1 MELEPSGVSGR
12 CLMSDDLLLKVME
25 ILERAYG
32 VPEARSVDPVDLLVM
47 TILSQNTSD
56 MNSGRA
62 FEQLKSRFRSYDEI
76 LDASEDE
83 IADAIRPGGLADIK
97 AARIKGALER
107 LREDFGSVDL
117 SPLQRMSPEEV
128 RSYLTSIPGIGPKTA
143 SVLMLFGFKMPAM
156 PVDTHV
162 YRVSRRIGLV
172 PENASIEEVQRIL
185 EEITPREKYLSL
197 HINLIRHGR
206 LVCRARNP
214 LCERCELAGLCRYM
228 QAQRKQSQR
237 EQS

>member
-1 MELEPSGVSGR
+1 MPEF
-12 CLMSDDLLLKVME
+12 MSDDLLIQVMD
-25 ILERAYG
+25 ILESVYG

-56 MNSGRA
+56 INSGRA
-62 FEQLKSRFRSYDEI
+62 FDRLKSRFGSYTEI
-76 LDASEDE
+76 LNASEEE
-83 IADAIRPGGLADIK
+83 IADAIRPGGLADMK
-97 AARIKGALER
+97 AARIRGALER
-107 LREDFGSVDL
+107 LRRDFGSLDL
-117 SPLQRMSPEEV
+117 SPLEKMSAEDA
-128 RSYLTSIPGIGPKTA
+128 RGYLTSIPGIGPKTA
-143 SVLMLFGFKMPAM
+143 SVIMLFGFGMPAM

-172 PENASIEEVQRIL
+172 PENASIEEAQRIL

-214 LCERCELAGLCRYM
+214 LCERCELRGLCRYM
-228 QAQRKQSQR
+228 QMQRG
-237 EQS
+237 

>member
-1 MELEPSGVSGR
+1 MI
-12 CLMSDDLLLKVME
+12 E
-25 ILERAYG
+25 ILESVYG
-32 VPEARSVDPVDLLVM
+32 VPEARSVDPLDLLVM

-56 MNSGRA
+56 INSGRA
-62 FEQLKSRFRSYDEI
+62 FEQLKSRFRSYTEL
-76 LDASEDE
+76 LDASEKE

-97 AARIKGALER
+97 AARIRGTLER

-117 SPLQRMSPEEV
+117 SALKKMSPEEA

-143 SVLMLFGFKMPAM
+143 SVLMLFGFGMPAM

-172 PENASIEEVQRIL
+172 PENASIAETQRIL
-185 EEITPREKYLSL
+185 EEITPPEKYLSL

-214 LCERCELAGLCRYM
+214 LCGKCEVSGLCRYM
-228 QAQRKQSQR
+228 QTRHITGASF
-237 EQS
+237 

>member
-1 MELEPSGVSGR
+1 MG
-12 CLMSDDLLLKVME
+12 
-25 ILERAYG
+25 ILESVYG
-32 VPEARSVDPVDLLVM
+32 VPESRGVDPVDLLVM

-56 MNSGRA
+56 INSSRA
-62 FEQLKSRFRSYDEI
+62 FERLKSRFSSYAEI
-76 LDASEDE
+76 LDASREE

-107 LREDFGSVDL
+107 LRDDFGSVDL
-117 SPLQRMSPEEV
+117 SPLQKMSAEEA
-128 RSYLTSIPGIGPKTA
+128 RSYLISIPGIGPKTA
-143 SVLMLFGFKMPAM
+143 SVLLLFGFGMPAM

-172 PENASIEEVQRIL
+172 PENASIEEAQRIL

-206 LVCRARNP
+206 LVCKARNP
-214 LCERCELAGLCRYM
+214 LCERCEVRGLCRYM
-228 QAQRKQSQR
+228 QTRR
-237 EQS
+237 ELR

>member
-1 MELEPSGVSGR
+1 
-12 CLMSDDLLLKVME
+12 MSNDLLLRVME
-25 ILERAYG
+25 ILESLYS
-32 VPEARSVDPVDLLVM
+32 VPEARSADPLDLLVM

-56 MNSGRA
+56 INSGRA
-62 FEQLKSRFRSYDEI
+62 FEQLKSRFSSYNEI
-76 LDASEDE
+76 LNASEEE

-117 SPLQRMSPEEV
+117 SPLQKMSPEEA
-128 RSYLTSIPGIGPKTA
+128 RSYLTSIPGVGPKTA
-143 SVLMLFGFKMPAM
+143 SVLMLFGFNMPAM

-172 PENASIEEVQRIL
+172 PENASIAQTQIIL

-214 LCERCELAGLCRYM
+214 LCERCEVRGLCRYM
-228 QAQRKQSQR
+228 QTRR

>member
-1 MELEPSGVSGR
+1 
-12 CLMSDDLLLKVME
+12 ME
-25 ILERAYG
+25 ILESVYG

-56 MNSGRA
+56 INSSRA
-62 FEQLKSRFRSYDEI
+62 FEQLKGRFSSYDDI
-76 LDASEDE
+76 LDASGEE

-97 AARIKGALER
+97 AARIRGALER

-117 SPLQRMSPEEV
+117 SALKKMSPEEA

-143 SVLMLFGFKMPAM
+143 SVIMLFGFGMPAM

-172 PENASIEEVQRIL
+172 PENASIAETQRIL
-185 EEITPREKYLSL
+185 EEITPREKYISL

-214 LCERCELAGLCRYM
+214 LCGRCEVRGLCRYM
-228 QAQRKQSQR
+228 QMQHEHS
-237 EQS
+237 

>member
-1 MELEPSGVSGR
+1 MP
-12 CLMSDDLLLKVME
+12 DDLLVKVIE

-32 VPEARSVDPVDLLVM
+32 VPEARSLDPVDLLVM

-56 MNSGRA
+56 MNSSRA

-76 LDASEDE
+76 LNASEDE

-117 SPLQRMSPEEV
+117 SPLQKMSPEEA

-143 SVLMLFGFKMPAM
+143 SVLMLFGFNMPAM

-172 PENASIEEVQRIL
+172 PESASIAQTQKIL
-185 EEITPREKYLSL
+185 EEITPRENYLSL

-214 LCERCELAGLCRYM
+214 LCDRCELGDLCRYI
-228 QAQRKQSQR
+228 QVQR